1 MEKQN
6 IPDNRIVLTLD
17 AGGTNFVF
25 SAIREAR
32 EIVEPETFP
41 SHGDNLDLCLKT
53 IIKGF
58 ESVRKKLP
66 GEAAA
71 ISFAFPGP
79 ADYVNGIIGDLANLP
94 SFRGGVAL
102 GDMLKDHF
110 GIPVYI
116 NNDGDLFAY
125 GEAIYGM
132 LPEINRLLKDA
143 GSNKEYRNLIGIT
156 LGTGFGCGLVRN
168 SEPVI
173 GDNGAAA
180 EIWLV
185 RNPLRENSFA
195 EESISKR
202 ALLREYA
209 AAGGTLSA
217 DMTPFDV
224 YLVAKGSKPGNRE
237 AAYQS
242 FKTFGTAIGI
252 ILSDVVNLMDAC
264 VVIGGGLANAWDLF
278 VPAMLEQMRGSIR
291 NFDGKSLPRALPK
304 VYNLE
309 NAAEVPLFTGGEIT
323 RVKVPF
329 SERTVAYDPMK
340 RVGVGLSRLG
350 TNTAVALGAYA
361 FALKAGH

>member
-1 MEKQN
+1 MEKQT
-6 IPDNRIVLTLD
+6 ISDDRVVLTLD

-41 SHGDNLDLCLKT
+41 SHGNNLDLCLTT
-53 IIKGF
+53 IIQGF
-58 ESVRKKLP
+58 ESIRKKLP

-79 ADYVNGIIGDLANLP
+79 ADYMNGIIGDLANLP
-94 SFRGGVAL
+94 AFRGGIAL

-125 GEAIYGM
+125 GEAVYGI
-132 LPEINRLLKDA
+132 LPELNRMLKDA
-143 GSNKEYRNLIGIT
+143 GSNKVYRNLIGIT

-195 EESISKR
+195 EESISMR
-202 ALLREYA
+202 AILREYA
-209 AAGGTLSA
+209 SAGGTLSA

-224 YLVAKGSKPGNRE
+224 FLVAKGSKSGNRE
-237 AAYQS
+237 AAMQS
-242 FKTFGTAIGI
+242 FRTFGTAIGT

-264 VVIGGGLANAWDLF
+264 VVIGGGLANAWELF
-278 VPAMLEQMRGSIR
+278 SPAMLEQMRGSIS
-291 NFDGKSLPRALPK
+291 NFEGKSLPRILMK
-304 VYNLE
+304 VYDLE
-309 NAAEVPLFTGGEIT
+309 NAAEIPLFTGGE
-323 RVKVPF
+323 RKEVKVPF
-329 SERTVAYDPMK
+329 SERRVAYDPMK

-361 FALKAGH
+361 FALRASH